1 MSPMAVLILVT
12 PSLCTPWDILT
23 VGTLQTLA
31 HSHGQGTLPCGWMGS
46 RGTLAWP
53 LLSSGTLPLAPVV
66 AHADTLLLSHL
77 CRPSWWFCAFPYS
90 FLIFVY
96 DEIRKL
102 ILRRNPGG
110 EEAGAGEGR
119 LERQVMSLGGGG
131 WGSTAVT
138 SLTLISLCLPV
149 SLRGLSPFTFHL
161 FSLFLPLWASRL
173 SFHMS
178 LSFVVPSRIVLTLS
192 LSLCF
197 SLFLSS
203 SVSPGWVEKETYY

>member
-1 MSPMAVLILVT
+1 MLPSCRTALAWTWPFACTLSSECSSPPPVSSEEPSLWDILIGPASPGVSQDPASVSPMAVLILVT

-110 EEAGAGEGR
+110 
-119 LERQVMSLGGGG
+119 
-131 WGSTAVT
+131 
-138 SLTLISLCLPV
+138 
-149 SLRGLSPFTFHL
+149 
-161 FSLFLPLWASRL
+161 
-173 SFHMS
+173 
-178 LSFVVPSRIVLTLS
+178 
-192 LSLCF
+192 
-197 SLFLSS
+197 
-203 SVSPGWVEKETYY
+203 WVEKETYY